1 MNKVKSETCGEKS
14 TLMQQALVLA
24 LASAPP
30 RDVSA
35 APAPGSCVSRCSY
48 TDFRGV
54 VLIDTCW

>member
-14 TLMQQALVLA
+14 TLMQQALALA
-24 LASAPP
+24 LALTPP

-35 APAPGSCVSRCSY
+35 APRPGSWVGGCSY
-48 TDFRGV
+48 TDFRAV